1 MSKSSTQKDIVVKSN
16 RLNSALQNLSL
27 AEIRIIQL
35 AIVDARES
43 GKGLDPSTPLT
54 ISASRYVEVFET
66 TRQNAYM
73 RIKETEETLFN
84 RRFSFID
91 EDGLLVKSRWL
102 SQVRYL
108 DNQGE
113 IELSLRQR

>member
-1 MSKSSTQKDIVVKSN
+1 MSKPSSQKDMVVKSN

-43 GKGLDPSTPLT
+43 GKGLDPSTPLI
-54 ISASRYVEVFET
+54 ISAARYVEVFET

-73 RIKETEETLFN
+73 RIKET
-84 RRFSFID
+84 
-91 EDGLLVKSRWL
+91 
-102 SQVRYL
+102 
-108 DNQGE
+108 
-113 IELSLRQR
+113 

>member
-43 GKGLDPSTPLT
+43 GKGLDPFCRVVSNTST
-54 ISASRYVEVFET
+54 
-66 TRQNAYM
+66 
-73 RIKETEETLFN
+73 
-84 RRFSFID
+84 
-91 EDGLLVKSRWL
+91 
-102 SQVRYL
+102 
-108 DNQGE
+108 
-113 IELSLRQR
+113 